1 MGKKR
6 RLKSAN
12 AKFAH
17 KHSAHPRARLLAS
30 QYTDEEETAVE
41 NTTTTEEPTATVED
55 KAIPPVR
62 ETTAPKLEAI
72 APTPKKAPRTKR
84 TPAKKKT
91 TTTRK
96 SRAQKT
102 TL

>member
-17 KHSAHPRARLLAS
+17 KHSAHPRARLLTS
-30 QYTDEEETAVE
+30 LYTDEEETTVE
-41 NTTTTEEPTATVED
+41 NTTTTEEPTATVEVEAISPVKEAD
-55 KAIPPVR
+55 K
-62 ETTAPKLEAI
+62 PKLEVV

-84 TPAKKKT
+84 PRAKKKT

-96 SRAQKT
+96 SRARKT
-102 TL
+102 TS

>member
-17 KHSAHPRARLLAS
+17 KHSAHPRARLLTYQHA
-30 QYTDEEETAVE
+30 DEEETTVE
-41 NTTTTEEPTATVED
+41 NTAITEEPTATVEV
-55 KAIPPVR
+55 KAVPPVEETIKPKF
-62 ETTAPKLEAI
+62 ETT
-72 APTPKKAPRTKR
+72 APTPKKAPRPKR
-84 TPAKKKT
+84 TRAKKKT
-91 TTTRK
+91 ATTRK

-102 TL
+102 TS

>member
-17 KHSAHPRARLLAS
+17 KHSAHPRARLLTS
-30 QYTDEEETAVE
+30 QYTDEEEATVE
-41 NTTTTEEPTATVED
+41 NTATTEEPTATVEV
-55 KAIPPVR
+55 KVVPPAE
-62 ETTAPKLEAI
+62 ETIKPKLEAV
-72 APTPKKAPRTKR
+72 APTPKKATRIKR
-84 TPAKKKT
+84 THAKKKT

-96 SRAQKT
+96 SRAKKA